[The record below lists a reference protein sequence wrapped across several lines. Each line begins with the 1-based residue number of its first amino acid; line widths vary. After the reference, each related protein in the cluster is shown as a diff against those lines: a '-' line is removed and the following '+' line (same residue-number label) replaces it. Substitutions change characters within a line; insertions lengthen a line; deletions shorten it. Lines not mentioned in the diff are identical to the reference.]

1 MLIAL
6 ITLGATSLVLF
17 VLMLIFLWKSSNLAQ
32 EKTRLQKENES
43 FKLENAELRGHLS
56 VKEKELE
63 WLETARRE
71 LENAFKSLAGDV
83 LKDTREQLV
92 STARESLDSLLKQ
105 HRQGLQTHKA
115 EMSGLL
121 DPVKTNLEKLEK
133 NVREIEEKRENAYGS
148 LNKQLDTL
156 QKANQELSTAV
167 TTLRSSLKSSTTRGR
182 WGEYELKRIVELA
195 GMTEH
200 VHFDL
205 QAASEEGR
213 PDLTVGLPGGG
224 VVPIDSKVPLSAYI
238 DATEATNER
247 ETAEFIQKHARA
259 FRDTVKRLGSKAY
272 WSQFSEAAEFVV
284 MFVPIESAVSEAF
297 KADRELLD
305 FALRYKVLVA
315 TPVTLLALLK
325 SVAYGWQ
332 QHQVADNAR
341 AIAEAGK
348 DLYNRLSTF
357 VEHMSKVGKSIDTVV
372 KRYNDAV
379 GSLQGRLIP
388 GARKFEELAGKA
400 DSLEEPGQ
408 ITTAPRRLAE
418 ELPDDNAES
427 TED

>member
-1 MLIAL
+1 
-6 ITLGATSLVLF
+6 
-17 VLMLIFLWKSSNLAQ
+17 
-32 EKTRLQKENES
+32 
-43 FKLENAELRGHLS
+43 
-56 VKEKELE
+56 
-63 WLETARRE
+63 
-71 LENAFKSLAGDV
+71 
-83 LKDTREQLV
+83 
-92 STARESLDSLLKQ
+92 
-105 HRQGLQTHKA
+105 
-115 EMSGLL
+115 
-121 DPVKTNLEKLEK
+121 
-133 NVREIEEKRENAYGS
+133 
-148 LNKQLDTL
+148 
-156 QKANQELSTAV
+156 
-167 TTLRSSLKSSTTRGR
+167 
-182 WGEYELKRIVELA
+182 
-195 GMTEH
+195 MTEH

-427 TED
+427 AED